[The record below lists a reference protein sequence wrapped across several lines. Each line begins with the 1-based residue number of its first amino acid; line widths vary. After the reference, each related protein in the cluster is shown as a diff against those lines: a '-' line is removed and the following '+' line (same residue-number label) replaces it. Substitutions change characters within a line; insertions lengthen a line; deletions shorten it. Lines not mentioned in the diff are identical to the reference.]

1 MSRTRFET
9 AEESDLAAVQQ
20 LAREFAEREI
30 RPLVMKY
37 DELQEFPEELIAPLG
52 ALGFLGAMVPEE
64 YDGAGLTPLQFTC
77 LVEELSRIDP
87 SLGLTIC
94 AHNGLCVNHLLMFS
108 SAEQRRKYIPPLST
122 GRKLG
127 AWALTEPGSGSDAA
141 GMRSTAVYD
150 GEAWELNGSKIF
162 ITNASVASTF
172 VVMAV
177 TGSYDGRNTISAFIL
192 EKGMPGFSVGRKENK
207 LGMRSSDTAMLI
219 FENVRVPPSNM
230 IGTEGDGFRQAMS
243 VLDSGRFG
251 IAALSVG
258 LAQGAY
264 EASLKYALERRQFGH
279 QISEFQGIQW
289 KLADMATQIAAARLL
304 TRHAA
309 MLKEAGE
316 KVTLAGA
323 EAKLFASEV
332 AVKVANEAVQIHGGY
347 GYMKDYPVEKFYRD
361 AKLLT
366 IGEGTSEV
374 QRMVIAKQLLRQ

>member
-1 MSRTRFET
+1 
-9 AEESDLAAVQQ
+9 
-20 LAREFAEREI
+20 
-30 RPLVMKY
+30 
-37 DELQEFPEELIAPLG
+37 
-52 ALGFLGAMVPEE
+52 
-64 YDGAGLTPLQFTC
+64 
-77 LVEELSRIDP
+77 
-87 SLGLTIC
+87 
-94 AHNGLCVNHLLMFS
+94 
-108 SAEQRRKYIPPLST
+108 
-122 GRKLG
+122 
-127 AWALTEPGSGSDAA
+127 
-141 GMRSTAVYD
+141 
-150 GEAWELNGSKIF
+150 
-162 ITNASVASTF
+162 
-172 VVMAV
+172 
-177 TGSYDGRNTISAFIL
+177 
-192 EKGMPGFSVGRKENK
+192 MPGFSVGRKENK